1 MLEEKKEENEY
12 LVPEERERL
21 NLSRNQKIAVAVLGI
36 FGVLVIVFWYVQFN
50 RTLSQSLTHT
60 NTADNT
66 ANSDTNVDSNGNVI
80 ANDANKND
88 ARLKTQDTDG
98 DGLSDW
104 DELNTYKTSPYLADS
119 DGDGYSDKNEIDSGN
134 DPNCPQGQTCN
145 HSETIAASSTDTT
158 GLDSSLNSS
167 VNSSSQSLNNTA
179 NNSASLPGSSN
190 VDAASLRAALIASG
204 QFDKNTLNNISD
216 ADLLKAYQGAISS
229 SSSASSISQ

>member
-21 NLSRNQKIAVAVLGI
+21 NLSRNQKIAVVVLGI

-50 RTLSQSLTHT
+50 RTLSQSLIHT
-60 NTADNT
+60 STTGNT

-80 ANDANKND
+80 ANDANKDD

-104 DELNTYKTSPYLADS
+104 DELNTYKTSPYLADT
-119 DGDGYSDKNEIDSGN
+119 DGDGYSDKNEIDSSN

-167 VNSSSQSLNNTA
+167 DNSSSQSLNNTT
-179 NNSASLPGSSN
+179 NNSASMPGGSN
-190 VDAASLRAALIASG
+190 VDAASLRAALIKSG
-204 QFDKNTLNNISD
+204 QFDKATLDNISD
-216 ADLLKAYQGAISS
+216 ADLLRAYENSLN
-229 SSSASSISQ
+229 SSASSTTKN